1 MGLDAV
7 GYGSNQQSNLMS
19 YPDPAAILI
28 AVDGTPAGDYLVAFD
43 PAYLPL
49 GGGLTPLVQWQ
60 VDDLL
65 ERGYQFAV

>member
-7 GYGSNQQSNLMS
+7 GYGSNQRSNLMS
-19 YPDPAAILI
+19 YPDPAAVLVS
-28 AVDGTPAGDYLVAFD
+28 VDGTPEGDYMVAFRGD
-43 PAYLPL
+43 MFPFR
-49 GGGLTPLVQWQ
+49 GGESPLVQWQ

>member
-1 MGLDAV
+1 
-7 GYGSNQQSNLMS
+7 MS
-19 YPDPAAILI
+19 TYPDPAAILI
-28 AVDGTPAGDYLVAFD
+28 SVDGTPEGDYLVAFD

>member
-1 MGLDAV
+1 MKV
-7 GYGSNQQSNLMS
+7 YHTRPMNT

-28 AVDGTPAGDYLVAFD
+28 SVDGTAEGDYLVAFD

-49 GGGLTPLVQWQ
+49 GGGLTPLHQWQ